1 MDVKR
6 VTLAIVQVVFLIVFV
21 AICISN
27 VMLRREL
34 RASQRRGPAGGHAFH
49 AGDSLPM
56 GFPVRDRNN
65 QIVRLV
71 SPNRPWILIVFAPEC
86 GACEDVLK
94 TVAAKPDPSVTLL
107 SLSPR
112 NSAYPVMTRIPAQVP
127 ILFVDRLDPRP
138 LGDRG
143 RSVPQILRIA
153 ADARI
158 EETCPS
164 YEACVARLP
173 QARL

>member
-1 MDVKR
+1 MEVKR

-27 VMLRREL
+27 LMLRREL
-34 RASQRRGPAGGHAFH
+34 RASQRRGPAGAHAFH

-86 GACEDVLK
+86 GTCEDLLK
-94 TVAAKPDPSVTLL
+94 IVAAKPDPNVTLL

-112 NSAYPVMTRIPAQVP
+112 NAAYPVTTAIPAQVP